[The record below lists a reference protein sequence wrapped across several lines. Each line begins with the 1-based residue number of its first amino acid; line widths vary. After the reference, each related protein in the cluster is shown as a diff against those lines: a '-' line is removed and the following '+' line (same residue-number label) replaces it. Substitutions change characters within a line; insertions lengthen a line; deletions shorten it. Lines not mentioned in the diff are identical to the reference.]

1 MRRGLKSSLARSL
14 STKNSL
20 NQKAVQI
27 RKSWDE
33 IDRLLKGVNKPKK
46 K

>member
-1 MRRGLKSSLARSL
+1 MSRGLKSSIARSL
-14 STKNSL
+14 STKSSL
-20 NQKAVQI
+20 NQKAVQV

-33 IDRLLKGVNKPKK
+33 VENFLKSVNKPKK

>member
-1 MRRGLKSSLARSL
+1 MKGGVKYSIAKAFSGSQ
-14 STKNSL
+14 SL

-33 IDRLLKGVNKPKK
+33 VESLLKTVNKPKK